1 MSILRIQ
8 FAAAALVATFATQ
21 THATSLVT
29 FGNPWEER
37 ATVVAAM
44 DLAFGSGGWTDRDSP
59 ADSGFLASES
69 FLYMEG
75 GDGTTN
81 EMESFLN
88 AQSASILNWVSGGGR
103 LLINAAPNQ
112 GDGLSFG
119 GLTLNYL
126 TSIQKYCESL
136 CTPVDPSS
144 AMFTGITTASF
155 GGNYFSHGTVSG
167 GTTEYIRNENGESLL
182 SSIGL
187 GAGAIFMGTMTTTNF
202 HSVFGSEALQ
212 LRANILEFAA
222 TGTVDPVPE
231 VPLPAAGW
239 MLLAGLAGLAGMAR
253 RKQAA

>member
-21 THATSLVT
+21 THAASLVT
-29 FGNPWEER
+29 FGNPWGER

-75 GDGTTN
+75 GDRTTN
-81 EMESFLN
+81 EMEAFLN

-103 LLINAAPNQ
+103 LLINAAPNE

-119 GLTLNYL
+119 GLTLNYA
-126 TSIQKYCESL
+126 SGPYCDEL
-136 CTPVDPSS
+136 CAPVDPTID
-144 AMFTGITTASF
+144 MFASMTTATF
-155 GGNYFSHGTVSG
+155 GGDSFSHGTVSG
-167 GTTEYIRNENGESLL
+167 GEVDYIRDATGNSLL
-182 SSIGL
+182 SSLGL
-187 GAGAIFMGTMTTTNF
+187 GAGAIFMGTMTTTNW
-202 HSVFGSEALQ
+202 HSLFGEELL